1 MSRGMDQASVSLIV
15 ENIVLKLKGAPSEKP
30 ENAPTCKR
38 GHSYD
43 VLNCDANQEQK

>member
-30 ENAPTCKR
+30 ENTPILARVAT
-38 GHSYD
+38 HTMF
-43 VLNCDANQEQK
+43 